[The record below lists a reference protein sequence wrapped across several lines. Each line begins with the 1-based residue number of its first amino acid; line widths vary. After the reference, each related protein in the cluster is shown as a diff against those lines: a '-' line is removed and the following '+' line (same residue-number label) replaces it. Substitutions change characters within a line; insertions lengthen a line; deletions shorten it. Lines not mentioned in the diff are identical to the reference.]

1 MSTRKFWISFT
12 FSTLFATV
20 TFAQGK
26 LAEEADAAYKDGF
39 YFQIIELFKKAY
51 TMEKKASDK
60 AAHIFKVGECYRA
73 LGDAQSAQV
82 WYEKANKAQYA
93 DPITYFY
100 IGEAL
105 KEQGKYAEAIAAY
118 NKYKEKNPGDTRAD
132 AGINTC
138 QLAQTWKD
146 SPSRY
151 DVSPE
156 VLLNTPQY
164 DFSAA
169 FSDKKNEDLVFSS
182 TRPAST
188 GTSTDQIV
196 GESFSDV
203 KAVTFSACGMKVRA
217 THRPCGCC
225 RPRIAKGL
233 AYCPLTI
240 WSTSSG

>member
-39 YFQIIELFKKAY
+39 YFNAIELYKKAY

-100 IGEAL
+100 IGAVEGRPGTAT
-105 KEQGKYAEAIAAY
+105 KGRPVSFMISKNGSGAASF
-118 NKYKEKNPGDTRAD
+118 NFCRRAR
-132 AGINTC
+132 
-138 QLAQTWKD
+138 
-146 SPSRY
+146 SM
-151 DVSPE
+151 
-156 VLLNTPQY
+156 
-164 DFSAA
+164 
-169 FSDKKNEDLVFSS
+169 SS
-182 TRPAST
+182 VR
-188 GTSTDQIV
+188 
-196 GESFSDV
+196 
-203 KAVTFSACGMKVRA
+203 AVTAMAPSSLSHAMYPKVPTRTKPA
-217 THRPCGCC
+217 
-225 RPRIAKGL
+225 
-233 AYCPLTI
+233 
-240 WSTSSG
+240 